1 MTNLNLAVTE
11 LHKKGYS
18 FNQIA
23 QELNISKSK
32 AYRII
37 NETVDVSKNGTI
49 PEQPVSR
56 PFQNVSKQPERT
68 ETGKKYNAD
77 NLKLQVKL
85 RKLELEHEAEMKRL
99 DLEEQEKKREFE
111 SENNVIKNE
120 NLYLK
125 NQMESFKEQIEKL
138 REKTIELEQMKIS
151 ENLDNDY
158 DDDDFDKEYEP
169 ELDIMIKDET
179 KEFLSHILVTDKYY
193 KEDLDELIVVLSN
206 IKTELIEQAENEGV
220 DAEYFEEF
228 NLLKGTEKVINHYQ
242 ESFDDYTSFFGSTI
256 NLSFDGDLYSQI
268 EEYANNDSEE

>member
-1 MTNLNLAVTE
+1 MTNLNTAVFE
-11 LHKKGYS
+11 LHQKGYS
-18 FNQIA
+18 YNQIA
-23 QELNISKSK
+23 KELGISKSK

-37 NETVDVSKNGTI
+37 NKTVDISKAETI
-49 PEQPVSR
+49 AEYPVSR
-56 PFQNVSKQPERT
+56 PDNNIPKQPERA

-99 DLEEQEKKREFE
+99 DLEEQERKREFE
-111 SENNVIKNE
+111 SENNVINNE

-151 ENLDNDY
+151 ENLDDDY
-158 DDDDFDKEYEP
+158 EDEIEDEYEP
-169 ELDIMIKDET
+169 ELDIMIKDEI
-179 KEFLSHILVTDKYY
+179 KEFLSHILITDKYY
-193 KEDLDELIVVLSN
+193 TEDLEELIIVLSN
-206 IKTELIEQAENEGV
+206 LKTELIEQAENENV

-228 NLLKGTEKVINHYQ
+228 NLLKATEKVINHYQ
-242 ESFDDYTSFFGSTI
+242 ENFDDYTSFFGSTI